1 MSSTYGEEEMKPIAT
16 SVLMLSMAL
25 IFVSCENGS
34 QLTQSTLDVETQL
47 SKGRPHPNKPRKA
60 ELIAFV
66 GDLKGSQT
74 VVGCCPNA
82 GPFPAYTMTLSGPLL
97 ESLPAGPHDGQI
109 FMNTVGSR
117 RANRSYMVQFWT
129 ETMFLEV
136 RGGVIQ
142 EDKKNKSLTAT
153 YTNQPMTIYLDGEPT
168 DPVDVNF
175 TLTRAQQ

>member
-1 MSSTYGEEEMKPIAT
+1 MKPLAISA
-16 SVLMLSMAL
+16 LMLSMAL
-25 IFVSCENGS
+25 LFASCENGS
-34 QLTQSTLDVETQL
+34 QLTQNTSDLETQL
-47 SKGRPHPNKPRKA
+47 SKGKPHPDNPPTA
-60 ELIAFV
+60 ELITFA
-66 GDLKGSQT
+66 GDLEGSET

-109 FMNTVGSR
+109 FMNTVGTGR
-117 RANRSYMVQFWT
+117 NRSYMVQFWT

-136 RGGVIQ
+136 RGGAVQ

-153 YTNQPMTIYLDGEPT
+153 FTNQPMTIHFDGEST
-168 DPVDVNF
+168 YEVDVDF

>member
-1 MSSTYGEEEMKPIAT
+1 MRSIAVP
-16 SVLMLSMAL
+16 VLVLSMAS

-34 QLTQSTLDVETQL
+34 QLTQGTFDVETPTL
-47 SKGRPHPNKPRKA
+47 SKKPNPNKPPKA
-60 ELIAFV
+60 ELITLV
-66 GDLKGSQT
+66 GDLEGSQT
-74 VVGCCPNA
+74 VVGCCPNR
-82 GPFPAYTMTLSGPLL
+82 GPFPAYTLTLPGDLGDV
-97 ESLPAGPHDGQI
+97 PAGPYNGEI
-109 FMNTVGSR
+109 FMNKVGTR
-117 RANRSYMVQFWT
+117 KNQSYMVQFWT

-142 EDKKNKSLTAT
+142 DDRKNKSLTAT